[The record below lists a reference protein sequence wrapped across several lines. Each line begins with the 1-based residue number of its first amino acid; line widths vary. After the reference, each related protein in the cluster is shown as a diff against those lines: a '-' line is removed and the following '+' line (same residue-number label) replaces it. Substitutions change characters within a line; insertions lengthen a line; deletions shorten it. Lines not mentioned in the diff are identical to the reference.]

1 MSPKTAVTLSQLIFL
16 PLSKIL
22 QPTWIMVS
30 QATVSWHISS
40 CGPNIQL
47 KKKKDFLTPFLL
59 LWPHM
64 SSSLLEEGNSR
75 DGNDNIHCQHHCP
88 LSTGSPLTFW
98 NVGFSEPLPWKNM
111 VAGTQAAEAGQH
123 VSRPGCHDRG
133 AYTPLLCAQRG
144 GVCQHGPTNV
154 SKDICKLTN
163 PRLWGHVMHS
173 SCWIR

>member
-1 MSPKTAVTLSQLIFL
+1 MSPKTAVTSSQLIFL
-16 PLSKIL
+16 PQNPSTHLDNGFSSFSFLTHFIL
-22 QPTWIMVS
+22 WS
-30 QATVSWHISS
+30 QYPIK
-40 CGPNIQL
+40 
-47 KKKKDFLTPFLL
+47 KKKKDFLSPFLL

-75 DGNDNIHCQHHCP
+75 DENDNIHCQHHCP

-98 NVGFSEPLPWKNM
+98 NVGFSELLPWKNM

-144 GVCQHGPTNV
+144 GVCQHGQTNV

-163 PRLWGHVMHS
+163 PSLWGHVMHS